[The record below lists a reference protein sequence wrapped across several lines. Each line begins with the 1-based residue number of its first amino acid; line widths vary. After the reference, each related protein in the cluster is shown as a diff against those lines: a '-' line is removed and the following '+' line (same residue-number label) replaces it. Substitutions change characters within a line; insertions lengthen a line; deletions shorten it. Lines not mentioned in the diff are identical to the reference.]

1 MIHPKFIFLIGL
13 ITLLQGCAV
22 PPYIQ
27 DGVSLSAPDSFSRI
41 TSDLNK
47 SQDTIEG
54 RNHII
59 TFDLLNGKTLGPPLS
74 GARPTEIYLLPGEYY
89 FQVQFFHYGSI
100 ARACLELKTE
110 AGVNY
115 IVRHEARNYSV
126 AFWMETMDGR
136 IAGNLCGLEP
146 KSEES
151 ESVPH
156 SNGTP

>member
-1 MIHPKFIFLIGL
+1 MIRQSFIFFIGL
-13 ITLLQGCAV
+13 LTLLNGCAV

-27 DGVSLSAPDSFSRI
+27 DGISLSDPNSYSRI

-47 SQDTIEG
+47 SQETIEG
-54 RNHII
+54 RGHII
-59 TFDLLNGKTLGPPLS
+59 TFDLLNGKTLGPPFS
-74 GARPTEIYLLPGEYY
+74 GSRPTEIYLRPGEYY

-115 IVRHEARNYSV
+115 IVRHKAGNYSV

-136 IAGNLCGLEP
+136 IAGNLCGFEP
-146 KSEES
+146 DSGEYKS
-151 ESVPH
+151 VH
-156 SNGTP
+156 QADATP